1 MSVENVFAPKKRGRG
16 RPKKEPPVT
25 SYTLSEEELR
35 KYNDLQLPVSDVRV
49 RITAP
54 RTKPSQRGK

>member
-1 MSVENVFAPKKRGRG
+1 MIENVFAPKKRGRG

-25 SYTLSEEELR
+25 SYTMTEEELS
-35 KYNDLQLPVSDVRV
+35 KYNELTPPVADVRV

-54 RTKPSQRGK
+54 RTNPSQRK

>member
-1 MSVENVFAPKKRGRG
+1 MRRRG

-25 SYTLSEEELR
+25 SY
-35 KYNDLQLPVSDVRV
+35 QLPEDELAKYRDLKPPPKDVRV

-54 RTKPSQRGK
+54 RTASKGRK